1 MLTRKMPETQDT
13 NLSECLEC
21 LKVALEPWNPDIS
34 ILAPHLCEMVL
45 VNSEMDL
52 NVEKIIQTYL
62 PDPQVDG
69 VPSIGPEYVPEEEVG
84 ETEE

>member
-1 MLTRKMPETQDT
+1 MLTREMPETQDA

-21 LKVALEPWNPDIS
+21 LKIALEPWNPDIS

-45 VNSEMDL
+45 VQSEMDL

-62 PDPQVDG
+62 PDPEVDG
-69 VPSIGPEYVPEEEVG
+69 VPSAGPEYEQEEVG
-84 ETEE
+84 EAQE